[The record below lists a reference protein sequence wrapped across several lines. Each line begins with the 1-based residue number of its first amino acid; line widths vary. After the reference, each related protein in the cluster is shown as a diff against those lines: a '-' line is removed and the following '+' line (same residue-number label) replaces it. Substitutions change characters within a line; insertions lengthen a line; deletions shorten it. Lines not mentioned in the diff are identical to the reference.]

1 MQPFELR
8 QKPLMRELQPN
19 KINFPR
25 HCLKRLSHK
34 KGYIYHSTG
43 ESCANH
49 ELSRNRNLQVQKVGS
64 PKILSRFEVKIRCG
78 FLFILLF

>member
-1 MQPFELR
+1 
-8 QKPLMRELQPN
+8 MRELQPN
-19 KINFPR
+19 KIKFPS

-34 KGYIYHSTG
+34 KGYICHSLG

-64 PKILSRFEVKIRCG
+64 P
-78 FLFILLF
+78 

>member
-1 MQPFELR
+1 
-8 QKPLMRELQPN
+8 MRELQPN
-19 KINFPR
+19 KSNFPV
-25 HCLKRLSHK
+25 HCLKRLYHK
-34 KGYIYHSTG
+34 KGYICHSTG

-64 PKILSRFEVKIRCG
+64 PKILSRCEVRIRCG